1 MAQQILLDAL
11 AQLHILDQ
19 VLAAVDVGD
28 NFAAH
33 ALRVERRQLADQVPE
48 LLDGPIRAGRRVHII
63 DGDGDWL
70 YEIRSVAQCG
80 EPALGPW

>member
-1 MAQQILLDAL
+1 MAQQTLPDVL
-11 AQLHILDQ
+11 AQLQILDQ

-48 LLDGPIRAGRRVHII
+48 LLAAEIIGAARQDVHARV
-63 DGDGDWL
+63 
-70 YEIRSVAQCG
+70 A
-80 EPALGPW
+80 